1 MRNYSAL
8 EVPLYLA
15 SSMALIK
22 APLCLTQLSGVLK
35 DIDSKIFLVLPNL
48 DSSQQRL
55 ILFMSPERVFWTS
68 ESTCRSL
75 LM

>member
-1 MRNYSAL
+1 
-8 EVPLYLA
+8 VPLYLA

-55 ILFMSPERVFWTS
+55 IFTPCLQNVYSGQV
-68 ESTCRSL
+68 SL
-75 LM
+75 PVGPYLCKTIRNFF